1 VRRFGLQVLGRGCS
15 HVFIKKGINT
25 DLQNAHDQRGAPAL
39 LEAILRAKWR
49 LARAEKRGA
58 SREMRSIKNSGM
70 NPTMRRKTIRW
81 VEPVLWGPGP
91 QGSVPWL
98 AGVIWLGFQAMAT
111 AGRSEKR
118 LDRVEREASA
128 TKRDLQV
135 SRALGRHGIRLAD
148 VVSIEVSTR
157 GTNSHIVASFNATR

>member
-49 LARAEKRGA
+49 LARAEKRGT

-70 NPTMRRKTIRW
+70 NPTMSRMTVRW
-81 VEPVLWGPGP
+81 VEPVLRGPGL

-98 AGVIWLGFQAMAT
+98 AGVICLGFQAMAT
-111 AGRSEKR
+111 AGRAEHKAGSSLAR
-118 LDRVEREASA
+118 GERDKARSA
-128 TKRDLQV
+128 GLTGPGQV
-135 SRALGRHGIRLAD
+135 RHSTGR
-148 VVSIEVSTR
+148 R
-157 GTNSHIVASFNATR
+157 GVHRGV